1 MDVFGMFAPAS
12 LRCSGRGKSGLMLA
26 TVMVAMTVSASGAES
41 RREAQEV
48 LRLAL
53 TEPRF
58 VKYLNF
64 DATPVLR
71 VANRTPLDFGK
82 LNFSV
87 QGHEVEVIPPE
98 AADPRAVEITR
109 AEVGPESAN
118 LALRYRQ
125 QGIRV
130 QVTFA
135 KRNAQW
141 SVDQF
146 SLVEN

>member
-26 TVMVAMTVSASGAES
+26 TVMVAMTVSASGAEP

-64 DATPVLR
+64 DAAPVLR
-71 VANRTPLDFGK
+71 VANRTSLDFGT
-82 LNFSV
+82 LDFSV
-87 QGHEVEVIPPE
+87 QGHPVEAISPQ

-109 AEVGPESAN
+109 AEVGPDSAN

-130 QVTFA
+130 QATFA
-135 KRNAQW
+135 KRSAQW
-141 SVDQF
+141 TVDQF
-146 SLVEN
+146 KLVEN